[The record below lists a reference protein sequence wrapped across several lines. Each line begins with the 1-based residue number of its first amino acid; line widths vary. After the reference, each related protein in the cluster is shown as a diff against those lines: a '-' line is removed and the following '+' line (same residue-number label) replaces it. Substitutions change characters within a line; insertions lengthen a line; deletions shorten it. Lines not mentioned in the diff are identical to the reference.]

1 MSKKTADEGT
11 SNENVTDDT
20 VAGQDGTRR
29 TFLKQSLAGLA
40 AGAAMAAVGGENQ
53 ARAHGRDDD
62 DDDDDR
68 HGPHSKRILIKDGVV
83 LSMDP
88 AVGDFAK
95 ADVLIDGK
103 KIVAV
108 RPNIKASGA
117 KVIDASGM
125 IVIPG
130 MSDCH
135 RHTTW
140 NAFHMVI
147 PNATWDSWNEWAIS
161 VVPHLTPEDVYAAT
175 LLSSYQAINS
185 GVTCMHDLAHIAKT
199 PEHVDAGIRA
209 LFDSGIRGV
218 YGYASPRGVTAP
230 PEFPQDIRRV
240 KTRFF
245 SSDDQLVSLRFAS
258 AHNVANY
265 ALAREIGVPIMTDGN
280 YGIGTPT
287 RPQNSLATILS
298 FLDQG
303 LLGPDVTFIHG
314 NGLPKDVFG
323 RLTGVGLN
331 FAMAPTSEMTLRNIA
346 DSTPI
351 VQHALDFNW
360 THKMGYSTDVET
372 YTSANYF
379 DQLHAV
385 FLSQR
390 MLASRQYIW
399 GEVHPNVSVPGP
411 APDPMTV
418 YDVLKMATVGGA
430 SANHVSN
437 KAGSLTPG
445 KEADI
450 VLIQADDIS
459 MGPLNN
465 AYGQVVTGASVQ
477 NVDTVIIGGKIKKRK
492 GKLVDVDVERILKRA
507 RASRDRIAST
517 GVGWQPS
524 DLIKGR

>member
-1 MSKKTADEGT
+1 MGKTPADKGKSK
-11 SNENVTDDT
+11 VTDDI

-29 TFLKQSLAGLA
+29 TFLKQSLAGMA
-40 AGAAMAAVGGENQ
+40 AGAAMTAVGGGNP
-53 ARAHGRDDD
+53 ARAHDDD
-62 DDDDDR
+62 DDDH
-68 HGPHSKRILIKDGVV
+68 HGSRRKRILIKGGVV

-88 AVGDFAK
+88 AIGDFIK
-95 ADVLIDGK
+95 GDVLIDGK

-125 IVIPG
+125 VVIPG
-130 MSDCH
+130 MVDCH
-135 RHTTW
+135 RHTPW
-140 NAFHMVI
+140 NVFRLVT
-147 PNATWDSWNEWAIS
+147 PNASWDSWNAWALS
-161 VVPHLTPEDVYAAT
+161 VVPTITPEDVYIAT
-175 LLSSYQAINS
+175 LLSSYQAIDS
-185 GVTCMHDLAHIAKT
+185 GVTCIHDLAHIAKS
-199 PEHVDAGIRA
+199 PAHAEAGIRA

-230 PEFPQDIRRV
+230 PEFPQDIRRL

-245 SSDDQLVSLRFAS
+245 SSDDQLVSLRFATG
-258 AHNVANY
+258 HNVANY

-323 RLTGVGLN
+323 RLTDVGLN
-331 FAMAPTSEMTLRNIA
+331 FAMAPTSEITLRNIA

-360 THKMGYSTDVET
+360 THKMGYSSDVDT

-390 MLASRQYIW
+390 LLASRQYIW
-399 GEVHPNVSVPGP
+399 GELHPNVSVAGP
-411 APDPMTV
+411 APDPMSV

-430 SANHVSN
+430 RANHVSN

-450 VLIQADDIS
+450 VLIQADDIG
-459 MGPLNN
+459 MGPMNN
-465 AYGQVVTGASVQ
+465 AYGQVVTGASVRH
-477 NVDTVIIGGKIKKRK
+477 VDTVIIGGKIKKRK
-492 GKLVDVDVERILKRA
+492 GKLVDVNVEKVLKRA

-524 DLIKGR
+524 DLIAGR